1 MLVIFL
7 RYKSG
12 WSALRLI
19 CKCFRGIIDVLTKHW
34 YLSGSLNTPF
44 DVFVMYSK
52 RTNVGGWLFVYKD
65 GGYHL
70 HLTPTKELLR
80 STPCDLTL
88 MSLTSYLYHLY
99 RKKMV
104 AVTCQSVSLI
114 YSCVIYWPRCQT
126 LPSVSCDSLWQI
138 LKHWHLCQ
146 PYTSV
151 SATYFLC
158 QTSRS
163 VLAI

>member
-12 WSALRLI
+12 WSALRLK
-19 CKCFRGIIDVLTKHW
+19 CKCFKGIIDVLTKHW

-44 DVFVMYSK
+44 DVFVTYSK

-104 AVTCQSVSLI
+104 AVTCQSVSI
-114 YSCVIYWPRCQT
+114 YLQLSHLLVSDIANCVMWQPLTDSQT
-126 LPSVSCDSLWQI
+126 LTSMSAIYICVSYLFSMSNI
-138 LKHWHLCQ
+138 
-146 PYTSV
+146 
-151 SATYFLC
+151 
-158 QTSRS
+158 
-163 VLAI
+163 